1 MSHCKQETI
10 CEVRKKYAKSI
21 TAGDFLY
28 RAESVRIHSIDLKQK
43 ISEEA
48 AWISRT
54 RVHQRITFGET
65 CQINLT
71 TVFRKRTV
79 WPSRCES

>member
-28 RAESVRIHSIDLKQK
+28 RAESVRIHSIDLKQEK
-43 ISEEA
+43 L
-48 AWISRT
+48 
-54 RVHQRITFGET
+54 VK
-65 CQINLT
+65 
-71 TVFRKRTV
+71 KR
-79 WPSRCES
+79 RG